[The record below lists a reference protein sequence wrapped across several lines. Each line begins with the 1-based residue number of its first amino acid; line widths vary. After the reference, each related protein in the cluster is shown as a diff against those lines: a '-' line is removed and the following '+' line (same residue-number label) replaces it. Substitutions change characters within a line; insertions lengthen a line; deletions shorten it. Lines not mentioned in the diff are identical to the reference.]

1 MIILIQ
7 IKEIEVD
14 MHSDSLDWG
23 PWNPAPQTPV
33 GSMIFDPWDSWGE
46 ETRFSSGSHSGP
58 SFHMSQVLGAP
69 PNLFKDH
76 KSSQALLAMNVL
88 SRSSNES
95 TLKENACKLQAHT
108 PLDLTVKSTPM
119 TNLLSNDIQ
128 GQQQEFENGLDALSF
143 AIEQI
148 NKVYGDSS
156 TSSDSGTGSQPENNI
171 VSKPKR
177 RRKRPSNSAAV
188 TKSRQK
194 KAKIMKE
201 MRIKIEELKKQAMEI
216 QERIQQLSNTQIIFE
231 EPLLEEIPEEVKDKK
246 HEPRFKHSKYESD
259 AVRKEARKRCNRET
273 SQRQRERLKIIERN
287 QKKEYEF
294 WTQTVPG
301 LKNELDSLIKNR
313 EYVLRS
319 TIGTNIIQGLLIK
332 SN

>member
-1 MIILIQ
+1 
-7 IKEIEVD
+7 

-23 PWNPAPQTPV
+23 PWNPAPPT
-33 GSMIFDPWDSWGE
+33 SAEFMIFNPLDPWGE
-46 ETRFSSGSHSGP
+46 ETRFSSGSHFGP
-58 SFHMSQVLGAP
+58 SLHMSQVLGVP
-69 PNLFKDH
+69 LNQFKDH

-88 SRSSNES
+88 SQSSNQS
-95 TLKENACKLQAHT
+95 TLKESGCKLQALT

-119 TNLLSNDIQ
+119 TNLPSNSIQ
-128 GQQQEFENGLDALSF
+128 EQQQQEFSNGLDALSF

-148 NKVYGDSS
+148 NKVYGDFS
-156 TSSDSGTGSQPENNI
+156 TSSDSGTGSQPENN
-171 VSKPKR
+171 VVPKPKR

-201 MRIKIEELKKQAMEI
+201 MRINIQELKKQAMEI
-216 QERIQQLSNTQIIFE
+216 QERIQQLSNAQVIFE
-231 EPLLEEIPEEVKDKK
+231 EPLLEEIPEQVKDKK

-287 QKKEYEF
+287 QKKEHEF
-294 WTQTVPG
+294 WTQAVPR
-301 LKNELDSLIKNR
+301 LKNQLDSLIKSR
-313 EYVLRS
+313 EYVFRS
-319 TIGTNIIQGLLIK
+319 TRETNIIHGLLIK